1 MKKFVAILLSII
13 LISGVL
19 SINASAES
27 NSFTYDDLSYG
38 TAGERNLLDLY
49 LPENTQGEVGLVM
62 YIHGGSWIAGDKTGY
77 KTKLEEMCSKG
88 YAAAAINYRYAAL
101 DTSLDDILDDVTSAL
116 TKIKSTAAENGIEIN
131 RCMII
136 GDSAGAHITL
146 MYAYTRADEAPIEV
160 ACVRGNSTPA
170 DLTLDR
176 YAGSENT
183 LLEIS
188 CVTGVAKLGYI
199 ITPDNVDETA
209 VQYYLLKYS
218 PVSYASSAVPTILCH
233 GSQDDGV
240 PIEGAIKMYQQLVLA
255 NVPAEGV
262 VYPNSGH
269 GLEADPDCAERADEL
284 TEEYLER
291 YLAPSQDEPL
301 PESNPYIMKDVSY
314 GSAGERNLL
323 DLYLP
328 ENYTGE
334 VGLVL
339 YIHGGGWIYG
349 SKADYDYCAETVQ
362 RGYAAATINYRY
374 AAMDVSIWDIL
385 DDVTAALAKIK
396 ELAAEKGITINKCM
410 LSGFSAGGH
419 ISLMYAYTRA
429 SSAPITPVAVVSK
442 SGPTDLTDKAY
453 KNSSTIMTALSA
465 VSGTTDYGVLINSS
479 NFDQAA
485 VQYLLL
491 QASPIN
497 YVSTAVPTIF
507 CHGTNDSIVPYTN
520 GITLLQKIDPT
531 GVPYV
536 PITFQNSEHGLEN
549 DPAASA
555 YAQQCIENYEKTY
568 LGSPAYVKPDDG
580 KKYFVSIGDS
590 PADDDVNDVYGKIVS
605 DRRGYEFIDDSVSGS
620 TSSELLS
627 RLTDCT
633 RSDYCAK
640 DVVYADVVCI
650 SIGGNDY
657 LSDSEIAAAIPQQN
671 TIPLYAA
678 LNKENPAL
686 TSALTE
692 NITAII
698 SIIKQLNPD
707 AVILFQNVY
716 NPNFSKTTMRNTY
729 NIGINAINAA
739 IDGANDGS
747 YYVVDINSAV
757 DDAALVDGDGIHLN
771 ENGNSAAADIIDGFL
786 ADLYNENVISV
797 NEGTDAVIDE
807 ENKLIYGFTA
817 GRSSAFDYVTV
828 ADGYTC
834 EDCAVATDNKL
845 NIYKG
850 DELAAVYTLVLFGD
864 VNGDGRCDGQDA
876 VLVGCMSFG
885 MMTADKAQIMAADC
899 NHDGTIDSVD
909 KELLEKAGML
919 LESFDQS
926 KSEEELSASSA
937 YAEYL
942 NLIPQTSETEEAEE
956 SVGFS
961 FFEMIMQLVSRLVNY
976 IRISLVI
983 LNPRG

>member
-1 MKKFVAILLSII
+1 MKKIGAVILSMVLILSIFP
-13 LISGVL
+13 LCVYAERSAL
-19 SINASAES
+19 S
-27 NSFTYDDLSYG
+27 FDDLLYG
-38 TAGERNLLDLY
+38 EAGERNLLDLY
-49 LPENTQGEVGLVM
+49 LPENTQDEVGLVM
-62 YIHGGSWIAGDKTGY
+62 YIHGGSWIAGDKNGY
-77 KTKLEEMCSKG
+77 KSKIAEMRNKG
-88 YAAAAINYRYAAL
+88 YAAAAINYRYASL
-101 DTSLDDILDDVTSAL
+101 NTSLDDILDDVTSAL

-131 RCMII
+131 KCMII

-146 MYAYTRADEAPIEV
+146 MYAYTRANEAPIEV

-170 DLTLDR
+170 DLTLHR
-176 YAGSENT
+176 FAISENT
-183 LLEIS
+183 MLEIS
-188 CVTGVAKLGYI
+188 CVTGVAKAGYI
-199 ITPDNVDETA
+199 ITPDNVDETG
-209 VQYYLLKYS
+209 VQFYLNKYS

-255 NVPAEGV
+255 EVPVEGI

-291 YLAPSQDEPL
+291 YLAPSQDEPV
-301 PESNPYIMKDVSY
+301 PESNPYIMRDVSY

-349 SKADYDYCAETVQ
+349 SKADYDYCAETVK

-429 SSAPITPVAVVSK
+429 ASAPITPVAVVSK

-453 KNSSTIMTALSA
+453 KNSSIIMTALSA

-479 NFDQAA
+479 NFDEIA

-507 CHGTNDSIVPYTN
+507 CHGTNDSIVPFTN

-531 GVPYV
+531 GVPHV

-549 DPAASA
+549 DPDASA
-555 YAQQCIENYEKTY
+555 YAQRCIENYERTY
-568 LGSPAYVKPDDG
+568 LGSPAYVKADDG

-590 PADDDVNDVYGKIVS
+590 PAASDVNDVYGKMIS
-605 DRRGYEFIDDSVSGS
+605 DRRNYEFINDTVSGS
-620 TSSELLS
+620 TSSKLLS

-633 RSDYCAK
+633 RLDYCAK
-640 DVVYADVVCI
+640 DIVYADIVCI

-657 LSDSEIAAAIPQQN
+657 LSNSEIAAAIPQQN

-686 TSALTE
+686 TSALAD

-698 SIIKQLNPD
+698 SRIKQLNPD

-729 NIGINAINAA
+729 NIGVNAINAA
-739 IDGANDGS
+739 IDGANDSS
-747 YYVVDINSAV
+747 YYVIDINSAV
-757 DDAALVDGDGIHLN
+757 NDASFIDADGIHLN
-771 ENGNSAAADIIDGFL
+771 ENGNCAVADVIDSFL
-786 ADLYNENVISV
+786 LDLYNKNVISV
-797 NEGTDAVIDE
+797 KENTDAVIDE
-807 ENKLIYGFTA
+807 ENTLIYGFTA
-817 GRSSAFDYVTV
+817 GRSSVFDYITV

-834 EDCAVATDNKL
+834 EDCVIATDNKL

-850 DELAAVYTLVLFGD
+850 DELVAVYSLVLFGD
-864 VNGDGRCDGQDA
+864 VNGDGWCDGQDA
-876 VLVGCMSFG
+876 VIVGCMANG
-885 MMTADKAQIMAADC
+885 MILTDAAQIMAADC
-899 NHDGTIDSVD
+899 NHDGTIDSLD
-909 KELLEKAGML
+909 KELLEQAGLL
-919 LESFDQS
+919 LESVDQR
-926 KSEEELSASSA
+926 KSEEEILTSSA
-937 YAEYL
+937 YVEYL
-942 NLIPQTSETEEAEE
+942 NLISQTVEAKETEEAVE
-956 SVGFS
+956 FS
-961 FFEMIMQLVSRLVNY
+961 FFEMIMQLFSRFVHF
-976 IRISLVI
+976 IKISLAI
-983 LNPRG
+983 IRPKG